1 MQLSQLSAKPQL
13 IKLTL
18 DGEDIVKTYGEALEF
33 YTWDRQPLDVFLK
46 LASIES
52 SNHAGMMDVLRTMIM
67 DEAGNPVIAGD
78 NMIPVQVLTAAMHE
92 ITKLLGKS

>member
-52 SNHAGMMDVLRTMIM
+52 TNHAGMMDVLRTMIM